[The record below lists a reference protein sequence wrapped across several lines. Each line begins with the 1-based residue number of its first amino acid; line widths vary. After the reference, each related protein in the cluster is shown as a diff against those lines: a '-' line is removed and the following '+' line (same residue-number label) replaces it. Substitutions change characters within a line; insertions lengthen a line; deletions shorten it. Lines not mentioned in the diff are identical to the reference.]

1 MLLPIDADRLGV
13 IATGHVEPVMPW
25 IEKDGRRQPGT
36 EQETDDAGM
45 PLWTVHALVMS
56 DSRPSA
62 IAVRV
67 PSRECPQPPALAP
80 AAFERL
86 EVNARVNKTTGQLG
100 TYWAAAGIGQT
111 RQHGGQKSEQA
122 A

>member
-1 MLLPIDADRLGV
+1 MLLPIDVERLGV
-13 IATGHVEPVMPW
+13 IASGHVEPVFPW
-25 IEKDGRRQPGT
+25 IEKDGRRQPGDH
-36 EQETDDAGM
+36 QETDDQGL

-56 DSRPSA
+56 DSRPTA

-67 PSRECPQPPALAP
+67 PARECPQPTALAP

-86 EVNARVNKTTGQLG
+86 ECNARADRNGKLA
-100 TYWAAAGIGQT
+100 TYWAAAGIGAD
-111 RQHGGQKSEQA
+111 RRNGQHKPAEA

>member
-13 IATGHVEPVMPW
+13 IASGHVEPVMPW
-25 IEKDGRRQPGT
+25 VEKDGRRQPGT
-36 EQETDDAGM
+36 EQETDDAGV

-56 DSRPSA
+56 DARPTA

-86 EVNARVNKTTGQLG
+86 EVNARVNKSTGQLG
-100 TYWAAAGIGQT
+100 TYWSAAGIGHPARHNQGK
-111 RQHGGQKSEQA
+111 QDNA

>member
-13 IATGHVEPVMPW
+13 IASGHVEPVMPW
-25 IEKDGRRQPGT
+25 IEKDGRRQPG
-36 EQETDDAGM
+36 EHQETDDAGV

-56 DSRPSA
+56 DSRPTA

-67 PSRECPQPPALAP
+67 PARECPQPQALAP

-100 TYWAAAGIGQT
+100 TYWSAAGIGASA
-111 RQHGGQKSEQA
+111 RQHHKQDQA